1 LVLEGRKKM
10 KGALSKVLIVVGIIF
25 IVAAILWWAIAVPA
39 LVKFPENVDSAP
51 VYEGDVD
58 IYQNPLTGELLAKPI
73 TAKLT
78 IERAYK
84 SVDDQY
90 DSGKAVVQETITQ
103 TIPNLTTIVESSQY
117 VLDRK
122 TIENINDSRSWAYT
136 EGNQVDRSGTFYIN
150 FPFDLNKDQA
160 YKVFENKVNTYYEI
174 TKNTESDEEDVDGL
188 KVYNFVGEIKATDL
202 APYYVT
208 YSKYPT
214 TMSFDELKQSLS
226 PAGIDIDAFLT
237 LLTPVLE
244 PADAATLAQLATQP
258 INLNYQYSNAGNVS
272 IEPKTGSIVR
282 LSNVVEDITVSPDIS
297 KLVDTL
303 KPLLAKYK
311 DRSAELTAATEKILA
326 ALPSLLQAPPQKVY
340 EARYSQTEESVKE
353 AVQDAK
359 DSIGKINWVKVYIPW
374 ILLILGA
381 AVLVGG
387 LLMGGSPAAL
397 EEEAEE
403 ATEIPEE

>member
-1 LVLEGRKKM
+1 M
-10 KGALSKVLIVVGIIF
+10 KGALSKVLIVIGIIF

-39 LVKFPENVDSAP
+39 LVKFPENVDSKP

-58 IYQNPLTGELLAKPI
+58 VYQNPSTGELLAKPI

-103 TIPNLTTIVESSQY
+103 TMPSLMTTIVESSQY

-122 TIENINDSRSWAYT
+122 TIENVDDPRSWAYT
-136 EGNQVDRSGTFYIN
+136 EGNQVNRSGTFYIN
-150 FPFDLNKDQA
+150 FPFDLNKDQT

-174 TKNTESDEEDVDGL
+174 TKNTEKDEEDLDGL

-202 APYYVT
+202 ASYYVA

-226 PAGIDIDAFLT
+226 SAGLDIDAFLT
-237 LLTPVLE
+237 LLAPVLE

-258 INLNYQYSNAGNVS
+258 INLKYQYSNSGNVS
-272 IEPKTGSIVR
+272 IEPKTGSIIR
-282 LSNVVEDITVSPDIS
+282 LSNVVEAITVSPDIS
-297 KLVDTL
+297 KLVDAL

-311 DRSAELTAATEKILA
+311 DRSAELTAATEKILT

-340 EARYSQTEESVKE
+340 EARYSQTEESIKE
-353 AVQDAK
+353 AAQDAK

-403 ATEIPEE
+403 ATETPEE